1 MGIRE
6 SLDLSANPIDI
17 LNKLHT
23 RQNHSRIHIKHALYV
38 ACDQPLAQV
47 GHYEISGVAP
57 KLQQRSLCRLR
68 SASFGPGGP
77 LGDFRR
83 WISHALYV
91 ACDQPLAQVGHYEI
105 SGVGYHT
112 LSMSPAISLWPRW
125 AIMRFQALYTTFT
138 LCHQISL
145 GPVCALITYE
155 YSFSILSKHQ
165 QHGGDSILNWHHC
178 TNSSLFIYMFLIF
191 DQARELLLEQTS
203 CCGL

>member
-1 MGIRE
+1 MKIIRE

-77 LGDFRR
+77 LRDFRR

-105 SGVGYHT
+105 SGVVYHIY
-112 LSMSPAISLWPRW
+112 SMPPDQPWASVCFDYLRIFFLNLVQRPATWR
-125 AIMRFQALYTTFT
+125 
-138 LCHQISL
+138 
-145 GPVCALITYE
+145 G
-155 YSFSILSKHQ
+155 
-165 QHGGDSILNWHHC
+165 
-178 TNSSLFIYMFLIF
+178 
-191 DQARELLLEQTS
+191 
-203 CCGL
+203 